1 MIPMYNT
8 KKFTD
13 FYSNVDQFLQD
24 YKNNGL
30 PTTISDANAKTLFYL
45 LYAKYGNS
53 SISNL
58 DENQFKYRLF
68 SIIFQYGPTWE
79 KRLSIQDRLR
89 NLEEKELM
97 VGAKTIVNNSLNPDS
112 DPTTEE
118 LEYIN
123 QQNTNKV
130 TKSILGAYAELWSL
144 LKLDVTE
151 EFINRFKQLFI
162 QVVQPQRTYI
172 YKTEEEE

>member
-1 MIPMYNT
+1 
-8 KKFTD
+8 
-13 FYSNVDQFLQD
+13 
-24 YKNNGL
+24 
-30 PTTISDANAKTLFYL
+30 
-45 LYAKYGNS
+45 
-53 SISNL
+53 
-58 DENQFKYRLF
+58 
-68 SIIFQYGPTWE
+68 
-79 KRLSIQDRLR
+79 
-89 NLEEKELM
+89 M

-112 DPTTEE
+112 NPTVDE

-130 TKSILGAYAELWSL
+130 TKSILGAYAELCSL

-172 YKTEEEE
+172 YKTEEE